1 MLRECDQDWAGQLTV
16 MRTASECTSFSN
28 GRNTYDFFRLLPLDR
43 LAKKITRFM
52 IIGKTDRQ
60 VFDRGLPERR
70 RLDLAGHVLGVAYGF
85 HVSLF
90 LEDRDGR
97 KRDEAGVAAPLTAPQ
112 SAAGLIRRD
121 LADACFVPVSAC
133 WGLRYRHSRS
143 LFGRRKETNF
153 PLDRPAEC
161 CGACKMAG

>member
-16 MRTASECTSFSN
+16 MRTASECTSFGN

-90 LEDRDGR
+90 LEDRDSR
-97 KRDEAGVAAPLTAPQ
+97 KRDKAGVAAPLTAPQ
-112 SAAGLIRRD
+112 SAAGSIRRD
-121 LADACFVPVSAC
+121 LAAVCFMPDISLLGDCEIDTPCYFSAAERDQ
-133 WGLRYRHSRS
+133 LRA
-143 LFGRRKETNF
+143 
-153 PLDRPAEC
+153 RPPC
-161 CGACKMAG
+161 RMLWSP

>member
-1 MLRECDQDWAGQLTV
+1 
-16 MRTASECTSFSN
+16 MRPRL
-28 GRNTYDFFRLLPLDR
+28 GRSADRHAHRFGVYEFRQRPKHLRLLPPFAARPLGKEDHSFHDHRQDR
-43 LAKKITRFM
+43 SAGIRCACLNAAASISLATSS
-52 IIGKTDRQ
+52 
-60 VFDRGLPERR
+60 
-70 RLDLAGHVLGVAYGF
+70 VLLTVSMS
-85 HVSLF
+85 SLF
-90 LEDRDGR
+90 LEDRDSR

-133 WGLRYRHSRS
+133 WGLRYRDSRS

-161 CGACKMAG
+161 SGACKMAG